1 MAKHNKDTEQKI
13 LESARNVFIQKGLAG
28 ARMQDIADH
37 AGVNKALLHYYFT
50 SKDKLFNIVFE
61 QE

>member
-28 ARMQDIADH
+28 ARMQDIADQ

-50 SKDKLFNIVFE
+50 SKIHDI
-61 QE
+61 